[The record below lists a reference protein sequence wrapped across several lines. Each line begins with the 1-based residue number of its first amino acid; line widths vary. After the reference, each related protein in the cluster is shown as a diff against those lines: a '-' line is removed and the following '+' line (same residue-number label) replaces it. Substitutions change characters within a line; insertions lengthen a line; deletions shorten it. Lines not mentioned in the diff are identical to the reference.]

1 MGWVI
6 NESFLKENAI
16 DLKNI
21 FFLKCCFEASLNVSL
36 SDPCFVLILKTVSFS
51 AVLLVPIFSIHN
63 N

>member
-1 MGWVI
+1 M

-21 FFLKCCFEASLNVSL
+21 FLKCCFEASLSVSS